1 MMRIAFLTPEF
12 VTDYQDSGGLGNYL
26 NRMSK
31 LLLQKGHEPEIFV
44 SSRLEPRLLT
54 HDGIR
59 VERIPPST
67 RGLPTRILRRICTF
81 ARLEY
86 PFKVFL
92 RAHRLAAAMER
103 RHREAPFDVVQ
114 SADYHA
120 VGLRVR
126 RLKGRVHLVR
136 CSSAGDLYNK
146 IDGLNSKSERWR
158 ERLERLAIRRAD
170 KAYAPSQFVAK
181 YFQHQHGIPVEVVRP
196 PADLEVAPSI
206 DRPCGLPERYFVH
219 FGKLSRRK
227 GTCWLGESLKLAFE
241 EEPALRMVWVGK
253 GNFRELSMLLA
264 GLGQHRSKVQAL
276 YPLTK
281 PELYGVL
288 QRADAAVLPSLVDNL
303 PNTVIE
309 CLMMGIPVIG
319 TRGASIDE
327 LVQQDVTGELVA
339 PGDVEGLAAAM
350 VRVWKGQS
358 KVQKGF
364 SWLGG
369 VAEEMRPDVAVE
381 NLLQLAQRCHKEG
394 KFPWTTSST

>member
-1 MMRIAFLTPEF
+1 MRIAFLTPEF

-126 RLKGRVHLVR
+126 RLKGRVHVVR
-136 CSSAGDLYNK
+136 CSSAGDLCNE
-146 IDGLNSKSERWR
+146 IDGFNSRSDRWR
-158 ERLERLAIRRAD
+158 ERLERAAMRRAD
-170 KAYAPSQFVAK
+170 KAYAPSQFIAT
-181 YFQHQHGIPVEVVRP
+181 YFQNQHGIPVEVVRP
-196 PADLEVAPSI
+196 PAEIEVAPSI
-206 DRPCGLPERYFVH
+206 DHPCGLPARYFVH
-219 FGKLSRRK
+219 FGHLSKCK
-227 GTCWLGESLKLAFE
+227 GTHWLAKSLKRAYEL
-241 EEPALRMVWVGK
+241 EPALRMVWVGK
-253 GNFRELSMLLA
+253 CNFRELSPILA
-264 GLGQHRSKVQAL
+264 NLGRHRSKVQVL
-276 YPLTK
+276 YPLPK
-281 PELYGVL
+281 PQLYGVL

-309 CLMMGIPVIG
+309 SLLMGIPVIG

-358 KVQKGF
+358 PVRKGF

-369 VAEEMRPDVAVE
+369 VAEEMRPDNVVE
-381 NLLQLAQRCHKEG
+381 SLLRLAQESSKER
-394 KFPWTTSST
+394 